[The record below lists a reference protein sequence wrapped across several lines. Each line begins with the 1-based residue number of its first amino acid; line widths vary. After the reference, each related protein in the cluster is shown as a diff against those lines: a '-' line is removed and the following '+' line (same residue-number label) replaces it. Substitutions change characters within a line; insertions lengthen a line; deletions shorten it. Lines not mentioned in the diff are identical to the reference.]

1 MDMNNVVKKVL
12 RNSKNI
18 KEDHA
23 LKEELK
29 SSVAGWNSKK
39 QQQYERATSDSYKIE
54 KEIESN
60 FGK

>member
-29 SSVAGWNSKK
+29 SSVAGWNNKK
-39 QQQYERATSDSYKIE
+39 ERQYEQATFDSCKVE
-54 KEIESN
+54 REIENN